1 MEQNIVN
8 KWMIWTIFVTSL
20 FSIATPGL
28 AVFPTILSLILAIK
42 YVILKKSY
50 LPDYLK
56 IQKLLTAVK
65 DLEDKKARLENE
77 LSVLSQSIVIKQEN
91 LSELERQIN
100 EAEVVYDHK
109 QLYPFDYDEV
119 DSFKINN
126 FIMKLNLKEKELSAF
141 NNYYGN
147 IPLNNKEKRFLKK
160 QHSQMIRLFNAE
172 TSLILDK
179 VSSKNFELSHKKIFN
194 LYTSINKIFETDGVS
209 LSENLLDIKLEK
221 LSLIHKYQLKKEDE
235 KEMRKEERAR
245 IQEENRVER
254 ELEKKLNQID
264 KDIKHHNNEI
274 NKLTKYLSKASSVIE
289 KELFIEKIN
298 KLESQIEELNS
309 SKSDIHERKI
319 NSKSGYVYIISNI
332 GSFGENV
339 YKIGV
344 TRRLEPME
352 RIKELSDASVPFEF
366 DVHAIIFSDNAFE
379 LENKL
384 HKHFKQNQINKVN
397 NRKEFYNVDLS
408 EIQKLVLAEYNDTVE
423 FTFEPKATQY
433 RESLLL
439 S

>member
-1 MEQNIVN
+1 
-8 KWMIWTIFVTSL
+8 
-20 FSIATPGL
+20 
-28 AVFPTILSLILAIK
+28 
-42 YVILKKSY
+42 
-50 LPDYLK
+50 
-56 IQKLLTAVK
+56 
-65 DLEDKKARLENE
+65 
-77 LSVLSQSIVIKQEN
+77 
-91 LSELERQIN
+91 
-100 EAEVVYDHK
+100 
-109 QLYPFDYDEV
+109 
-119 DSFKINN
+119 
-126 FIMKLNLKEKELSAF
+126 LSAF

-289 KELFIEKIN
+289 
-298 KLESQIEELNS
+298 
-309 SKSDIHERKI
+309 
-319 NSKSGYVYIISNI
+319 
-332 GSFGENV
+332 
-339 YKIGV
+339 
-344 TRRLEPME
+344 
-352 RIKELSDASVPFEF
+352 
-366 DVHAIIFSDNAFE
+366 
-379 LENKL
+379 
-384 HKHFKQNQINKVN
+384 
-397 NRKEFYNVDLS
+397 
-408 EIQKLVLAEYNDTVE
+408 
-423 FTFEPKATQY
+423 
-433 RESLLL
+433 
-439 S
+439 

>member
-1 MEQNIVN
+1 
-8 KWMIWTIFVTSL
+8 
-20 FSIATPGL
+20 
-28 AVFPTILSLILAIK
+28 
-42 YVILKKSY
+42 
-50 LPDYLK
+50 
-56 IQKLLTAVK
+56 
-65 DLEDKKARLENE
+65 
-77 LSVLSQSIVIKQEN
+77 
-91 LSELERQIN
+91 
-100 EAEVVYDHK
+100 
-109 QLYPFDYDEV
+109 
-119 DSFKINN
+119 
-126 FIMKLNLKEKELSAF
+126 
-141 NNYYGN
+141 
-147 IPLNNKEKRFLKK
+147 
-160 QHSQMIRLFNAE
+160 
-172 TSLILDK
+172 
-179 VSSKNFELSHKKIFN
+179 
-194 LYTSINKIFETDGVS
+194 
-209 LSENLLDIKLEK
+209 
-221 LSLIHKYQLKKEDE
+221 
-235 KEMRKEERAR
+235 
-245 IQEENRVER
+245 
-254 ELEKKLNQID
+254 
-264 KDIKHHNNEI
+264 
-274 NKLTKYLSKASSVIE
+274 
-289 KELFIEKIN
+289 KIN